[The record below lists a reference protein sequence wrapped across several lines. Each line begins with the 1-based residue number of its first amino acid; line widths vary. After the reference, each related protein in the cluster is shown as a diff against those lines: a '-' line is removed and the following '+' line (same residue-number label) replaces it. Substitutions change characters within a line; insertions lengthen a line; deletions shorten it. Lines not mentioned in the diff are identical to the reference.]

1 MKCRSLHRDGHSW
14 PCASE
19 LGFGRVRFSCFLKLN
34 TVDGS
39 NPEPPRMCCFKT
51 LLNNGINYLSTCAG
65 FLPSVPQYPLKR
77 LRMVSLHDSGH
88 GRKSGDTPMTE
99 EVYIL
104 YIKIQ

>member
-1 MKCRSLHRDGHSW
+1 MWLHYSPRTGRR
-14 PCASE
+14 E

-39 NPEPPRMCCFKT
+39 NPAPPRMCCFKT
-51 LLNNGINYLSTCAG
+51 LLNSGINYLSTGAG

-77 LRMVSLHDSGH
+77 LRDGFPTRFGH
-88 GRKSGDTPMTE
+88 GRKSGDTAMTE